1 MTGTISK
8 LLEAYENGKMSRR
21 TLIQGLAV
29 LAAGATAA
37 EAAGFQGNRINHVS
51 LQVSNLQRSTD
62 FYQRVFGCT
71 VNKRDGNNQ
80 LVFGKDFFV
89 PGGVLEERLG
99 DYEYRPSQ
107 VRMAEAVRR
116 ALEEQSHVI
125 IEAGTGTGKTLA
137 YLLPALLHGRR
148 ILVSTGT
155 KTLQDQI
162 FYKDIPLLERVMDRP
177 IQAAYLKGRNNYL
190 CRLKLE
196 TLHAEG
202 LFGSRG
208 LRNFQSIL
216 DWAQQTETGD
226 RAELGSAGE
235 DSELWARMDARRDRC
250 LGTKCKDYNRCFLT
264 LMRQKAMEAD
274 IVVVNH
280 HLFFADL
287 AIRKS
292 DAAAILPDYSAVI
305 FDEAH
310 DLEDVATEYFGFHVS
325 NYRLAEFIHDAR
337 KLEADVDVV
346 SRAAERFFNGFALLR
361 EGRHPIRLLDGI
373 DSLIGALQD
382 ARHSIHPEKD
392 FAGEYESLA
401 RRAGEIQSELEVFRS
416 GALENYVS
424 WIERRERGIFLE
436 ACPIDVS
443 GMLSEQL
450 FTRIPTCILTSATL
464 TVADSFAYMRTR
476 LGFSEG
482 RELSLATEFNVR
494 KQALLY
500 IPKAMPD
507 YRHPSYVDRA
517 AEEIRMVLRASQGR
531 AFVLFTSYR
540 QMEALYEALSP
551 DLPYPCMLQGKGGG
565 KSRLLEEFK
574 MTRNAVL
581 FATASFWQGVDVK
594 GEALSAV
601 IIDKLP
607 FQVPT
612 DPLVAARSARI
623 VREGG
628 NPFAQYQVP
637 NAILRLKQG
646 LGRLLRSTTDRGI
659 LAVLDN
665 RINTKSYGRLFM
677 ESLPDYEVTDSIE
690 KLAEFMG

>member
-1 MTGTISK
+1 M
-8 LLEAYENGKMSRR
+8 
-21 TLIQGLAV
+21 Q
-29 LAAGATAA
+29 
-37 EAAGFQGNRINHVS
+37 
-51 LQVSNLQRSTD
+51 
-62 FYQRVFGCT
+62 
-71 VNKRDGNNQ
+71 
-80 LVFGKDFFV
+80 DFFG
-89 PGGVLEERLG
+89 PSGVLEQRLE
-99 DYEYRPSQ
+99 DYEFRPSQ
-107 VRMAEAVRR
+107 VRMAEAVHR
-116 ALEEQSHVI
+116 ALEEQNHVI

-162 FYKDIPLLERVMDRP
+162 FYKDIPLLENVLGRP
-177 IQAAYLKGRNNYL
+177 IRAAYLKGRNNYL

-202 LFGSRG
+202 AFSMRELGS
-208 LRNFQSIL
+208 FKAIL
-216 DWAQQTETGD
+216 EWAGETETGD
-226 RAELGSAGE
+226 RAELGSIGD
-235 DSELWARMDARRDRC
+235 DSDLWSRMDARRDRC
-250 LGTKCKDYNRCFLT
+250 LGSKCKDYERCFLT
-264 LMRQKAMEAD
+264 LVRQKAMEAD

-292 DAAAILPDYSAVI
+292 DVAAILPDYSAVI

-310 DLEDVATEYFGFHVS
+310 DLEDIATDYFGFHIS
-325 NYRLAEFIHDAR
+325 NFRLAEFVHDAR

-346 SRAAERFFNGFALLR
+346 ARASDRFFNGFALLR
-361 EGRHPIRLLDGI
+361 DGRHPLPNLEGI
-373 DSLIGALQD
+373 DGLIGALQD
-382 ARHSIHPEKD
+382 ARRTIKQMKD
-392 FAGEYESLA
+392 FSGEYESLA
-401 RRAGEIQSELEVFRS
+401 RRAGELEAELEIFRS
-416 GALENYVS
+416 GRLENYVS
-424 WIERRERGIFLE
+424 WIERRDRGIFLE

-443 GMLSEQL
+443 GMLQERL
-450 FTRIPTCILTSATL
+450 FTRTPTCVLTSATL
-464 TVADSFAYMRTR
+464 TVADSFAYMRSR

-500 IPKAMPD
+500 IPKGVPD
-507 YRHPSYVDRA
+507 YRHPSYVERA
-517 AEEIRMVLRASQGR
+517 AEEIRLVLRASQGR

-540 QMEALYEALSP
+540 QMEALYEMLEP
-551 DLPYPCMLQGKGGG
+551 DLPYPCMIQGKGGG
-565 KSRLLEEFK
+565 KGRLLEQFK
-574 MTRNAVL
+574 MTPNAVL

-607 FQVPT
+607 FQVPS

-623 VREGG
+623 QREGG
-628 NPFAQYQVP
+628 NAFAEYHVP

-646 LGRLLRSTTDRGI
+646 FGRLIRSTSDRGI

-665 RINTKSYGRLFM
+665 RLSTKSYGRLFM
-677 ESLPDYEVTDSIE
+677 ASLPDYEVTDRIQD
-690 KLAEFMG
+690 LVDFMQV

>member
-1 MTGTISK
+1 M
-8 LLEAYENGKMSRR
+8 
-21 TLIQGLAV
+21 Q
-29 LAAGATAA
+29 
-37 EAAGFQGNRINHVS
+37 
-51 LQVSNLQRSTD
+51 
-62 FYQRVFGCT
+62 
-71 VNKRDGNNQ
+71 
-80 LVFGKDFFV
+80 DFFG
-89 PGGVLEERLG
+89 PGGVLEQRLE

-107 VRMAEAVRR
+107 VRMAEAVHR

-162 FYKDIPLLERVMDRP
+162 FYKDIPLLESVIGRP
-177 IQAAYLKGRNNYL
+177 IRAAYLKGRNNYL

-202 LFGSRG
+202 LFGSRE
-208 LRNFQSIL
+208 LRTFQSIL

-226 RAELGSAGE
+226 RAELGSVGE

-292 DAAAILPDYSAVI
+292 DAAAILPDYSAVV
-305 FDEAH
+305 FDEAR

-325 NYRLAEFIHDAR
+325 NYRLTEFIHDAG
-337 KLEADVDVV
+337 KLEADVDMV
-346 SRAAERFFNGFALLR
+346 SHAADRFFNGFALLR
-361 EGRHPIRLLDGI
+361 DGRHPIPKLEGI
-373 DSLIGALQD
+373 EALIGALQD
-382 ARHSIHPEKD
+382 ARRAIKQMKD
-392 FAGEYESLA
+392 FSGEYEALA
-401 RRAGEIQSELEVFRS
+401 RRAGEMESELEVFRS
-416 GALENYVS
+416 GNLENFVS

-443 GMLSEQL
+443 GMLQDRL
-450 FTRIPTCILTSATL
+450 FTRVPTCVLTSATL
-464 TVADSFAYMRTR
+464 TVADSFEYMRTR
-476 LGFSEG
+476 LGFNEG

-500 IPKAMPD
+500 IPKSMPD
-507 YRHPSYVDRA
+507 YRHPSYVERA
-517 AEEIRMVLRASQGR
+517 AEEIRLVLRASQGR

-540 QMEALYEALSP
+540 QMETLYEALAGN
-551 DLPYPCMLQGKGGG
+551 LPYPCMIQGKGDG

-574 MTRNAVL
+574 MTPNAVL

-607 FQVPT
+607 FQVPS
-612 DPLVAARSARI
+612 DPLGAGRAAQI
-623 VREGG
+623 QREGG
-628 NPFAQYQVP
+628 NAFAHYQVP
-637 NAILRLKQG
+637 SAVLRLKQG
-646 LGRLLRSTTDRGI
+646 FGRLIRSTTDRGI
-659 LAVLDN
+659 LAVLDC
-665 RINTKSYGRLFM
+665 RLSTKTYGKFFIA
-677 ESLPDYEVTDSIE
+677 SLPDYKITDRIE
-690 KLAEFMG
+690 DLVQFMSEPN

>member
-1 MTGTISK
+1 M
-8 LLEAYENGKMSRR
+8 R
-21 TLIQGLAV
+21 
-29 LAAGATAA
+29 
-37 EAAGFQGNRINHVS
+37 
-51 LQVSNLQRSTD
+51 
-62 FYQRVFGCT
+62 
-71 VNKRDGNNQ
+71 
-80 LVFGKDFFV
+80 DFFG
-89 PGGVLEERLG
+89 PGGVLEQRLE

-107 VRMAEAVRR
+107 VRMAEAVHR

-162 FYKDIPLLERVMDRP
+162 FYKDIPLLESIIGRP

-202 LFGSRG
+202 LFSSRE
-208 LRNFQSIL
+208 LRRFQAIL
-216 DWAQQTETGD
+216 DWAQETETGD
-226 RAELGSAGE
+226 RAELGSVGD
-235 DSELWARMDARRDRC
+235 DSELWTRMDARRERC
-250 LGTKCKDYNRCFLT
+250 LGTKCKDYERCFLT

-292 DAAAILPDYSAVI
+292 DVAAILPDYSAVI

-337 KLEADVDVV
+337 KLEADVDGV
-346 SRAAERFFNGFALLR
+346 SGASERFFNGFALLR
-361 EGRHPIRLLDGI
+361 EGRHSVGRLDGI
-373 DSLIGALQD
+373 DSLIGTLQE
-382 ARHSIHPEKD
+382 ARHSIKQKKD
-392 FAGEYESLA
+392 FSGEYETLA
-401 RRAGEIQSELEVFRS
+401 RRAGELQSELEVFRS
-416 GALENYVS
+416 GDLENYVS
-424 WIERRERGIFLE
+424 WIERRDRGIFLE

-443 GMLSEQL
+443 GMLAERL
-450 FTRIPTCILTSATL
+450 FTRVPTCVLTSATL
-464 TVADSFAYMRTR
+464 TVGDSFDYVRARV
-476 LGFSEG
+476 GFNEG

-500 IPKAMPD
+500 IPRTMPD
-507 YRHPSYVDRA
+507 YRHPSYLDRA
-517 AEEIRMVLRASQGR
+517 AEEIRAILRASHGR

-540 QMEALYEALSP
+540 QMETMFEILSR
-551 DLPYPCMLQGKGGG
+551 DLPYPCMVQGKAGG

-574 MTRNAVL
+574 MTPNAVL

-601 IIDKLP
+601 IVDKLP

-623 VREGG
+623 QREGG
-628 NPFAQYQVP
+628 NPFAQYHVP
-637 NAILRLKQG
+637 KAILRLKQG
-646 LGRLLRSTTDRGI
+646 FGRLLRSTTDRGI

-665 RINTKSYGRLFM
+665 RISTKSYGRLFM

-690 KLAEFMG
+690 KLMEFMT

>member
-1 MTGTISK
+1 M
-8 LLEAYENGKMSRR
+8 
-21 TLIQGLAV
+21 Q
-29 LAAGATAA
+29 
-37 EAAGFQGNRINHVS
+37 
-51 LQVSNLQRSTD
+51 
-62 FYQRVFGCT
+62 
-71 VNKRDGNNQ
+71 
-80 LVFGKDFFV
+80 DFFG
-89 PGGVLEERLG
+89 PGGVLEQRLE

-107 VRMAEAVRR
+107 VRMAEAVHR

-162 FYKDIPLLERVMDRP
+162 FYKDIPLLERVMGRP

-202 LFGSRG
+202 LFGSRE

-310 DLEDVATEYFGFHVS
+310 DIEDVATEYFGFHVS

-361 EGRHPIRLLDGI
+361 EGRHPVRRLDGI
-373 DSLIGALQD
+373 DSLIGALQE
-382 ARHSIHPEKD
+382 ARHSINQKKD
-392 FAGEYESLA
+392 FSGEYETLA
-401 RRAGEIQSELEVFRS
+401 RRAGELESELDIFRS
-416 GALENYVS
+416 GDLENYVS
-424 WIERRERGIFLE
+424 WIERRDRGIFLE

-443 GMLSEQL
+443 SMLAERL
-450 FTRIPTCILTSATL
+450 FTRVPACVLTSATL
-464 TVADSFAYMRTR
+464 TVGDSFRYVRARV
-476 LGFSEG
+476 GFNEG

-500 IPKAMPD
+500 IPRRLPD
-507 YRHPSYVDRA
+507 YRDPSYLDRA
-517 AEEIRMVLRASQGR
+517 AEEIRAILQASRGR

-540 QMEALYEALSP
+540 QMETTFQILAG
-551 DLPYPCMLQGKGGG
+551 DLPYPCMVQGRAGG

-574 MTRNAVL
+574 MTPNAVL

-690 KLAEFMG
+690 KLQEFMDFSEK